1 MASEYK
7 QGDIV
12 AFKDYEDSAKAAE
25 GFVAILEPGQ
35 TLRIEKVGDDGSLI
49 VVAIDEE
56 GAAILGDDNKPV
68 ADQVFPEEVEEL
80 AGDEATEETDTDG
93 ASATDAATA
102 EEAAPAK
109 TEAPAPAG
117 KRAAGTGK
125 AKPAAA
131 VKEKAPTAAEKK
143 AKEKA
148 DAKAAAE
155 KAKADAAAKKLAD
168 KEAADK
174 AKADA
179 KAAKEAEKQK
189 KAEAKL
195 ATPDNDDPLMI
206 RVDETKTVTEI
217 LKDQSALEAAKML
230 VNRSEQT
237 DFTLGGVLHNIY
249 VTGAFKSI
257 GYDGKRGFSDYVE
270 SELGVQYR
278 KARYLITIYTTFAQ
292 VFRAKGI
299 TEDDLL
305 KLGWSKAKELARIPV
320 NKLVEDY
327 DKLIA
332 MAVDKE
338 KSRDDLIAHIKDNYE
353 VVQREETVKAIDLKF
368 RLVADAAD
376 VVNQALE
383 KAKGLVGEGA
393 DLNKALEYM
402 AGDWLNTAA
411 SETTMTLQS
420 LIDLASAQFGV
431 TLVAAE
437 EGSTSEAGEVAEQAA

>member
-7 QGDIV
+7 GGDIV
-12 AFKDYEDSAKAAE
+12 TFKDYEESAKAAE

-35 TLRIEKVGDDGSLI
+35 RLRVEKVGDDGSLI
-49 VVAIDEE
+49 VIAIEDD
-56 GAAILGDDNKPV
+56 GSAILGEDNKPV
-68 ADQVFPEEVEEL
+68 ADQVFPEEIEGL
-80 AGDEATEETDTDG
+80 
-93 ASATDAATA
+93 A
-102 EEAAPAK
+102 EEAAADEVDADGASDTDAGTAETAE
-109 TEAPAPAG
+109 TEAPATEAAAPA
-117 KRAAGTGK
+117 KRAAGNGK
-125 AKPAAA
+125 AKPAA
-131 VKEKAPTAAEKK
+131 KEKPPTKAELK

-148 DAKAAAE
+148 DKEA
-155 KAKADAAAKKLAD
+155 AAAKAKQD
-168 KEAADK
+168 KIDAKAAADK

-179 KAAKEAEKQK
+179 KAAKEKEKQE

-195 ATPDNDDPLMI
+195 AKPDNDDPLMI
-206 RVDETKTVTEI
+206 RVEETKTVTEI
-217 LKDQSALEAAKML
+217 LKDQSALEAAKLL

-270 SELGVQYR
+270 QELGVQYR

-332 MAVDKE
+332 MAIDKE
-338 KSRDDLIAHIKDNYE
+338 KSRDDLITHIKENYE
-353 VVQREETVKAIDLKF
+353 VVQREEVVKAIDLKF

-383 KAKGLVGEGA
+383 KAKGLAGEGA

-411 SETTMTLQS
+411 SESTMSLQD

-437 EGSTSEAGEVAEQAA
+437 DGSVSEAGEAAEQAA